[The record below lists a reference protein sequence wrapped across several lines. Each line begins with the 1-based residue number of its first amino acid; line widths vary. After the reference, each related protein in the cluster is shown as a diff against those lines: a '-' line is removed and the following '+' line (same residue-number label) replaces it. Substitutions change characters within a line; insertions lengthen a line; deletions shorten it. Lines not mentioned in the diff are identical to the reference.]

1 MKKNQIFKFLFL
13 IVLAMF
19 LAACGAQDS
28 DDGQETEDNADTEVQ
43 EQEEGA
49 EEEEAAE
56 EEATEDENV
65 ERELLT
71 LTYEVAS
78 YDSENDALVV
88 SVDTNLPTE
97 IEIYRAILRDAD
109 GNNALTEYEVTLS
122 EEGEVLFS
130 LQGVDKAGLA
140 GNEYELVFEFNV
152 TEKTNSNLATDKS
165 LGGTFSEMNDA
176 YQDSEQVEVKDLGS
190 EDTYAVVL
198 VSSETAVVPEDLFGD
213 GEEEEE

>member
-88 SVDTNLPTE
+88 SVDTNLPAE

-122 EEGEVLFS
+122 EEGEVLF
-130 LQGVDKAGLA
+130 
-140 GNEYELVFEFNV
+140 
-152 TEKTNSNLATDKS
+152 
-165 LGGTFSEMNDA
+165 
-176 YQDSEQVEVKDLGS
+176 
-190 EDTYAVVL
+190 
-198 VSSETAVVPEDLFGD
+198 
-213 GEEEEE
+213 

>member
-88 SVDTNLPTE
+88 SVDTNLPAE

>member
-97 IEIYRAILRDAD
+97 TEIYRAILRDAD